1 MDKETNLKFKKQ
13 IVIGMIELWCDLLI
27 KIEIELKR
35 EKMKKLL
42 KEIKEKMYEGIE
54 CNEK

>member
-27 KIEIELKR
+27 KIDKELKKER
-35 EKMKKLL
+35 MKKLL
-42 KEIKEKMYEGIE
+42 KEIKERMYES
-54 CNEK
+54 NEK